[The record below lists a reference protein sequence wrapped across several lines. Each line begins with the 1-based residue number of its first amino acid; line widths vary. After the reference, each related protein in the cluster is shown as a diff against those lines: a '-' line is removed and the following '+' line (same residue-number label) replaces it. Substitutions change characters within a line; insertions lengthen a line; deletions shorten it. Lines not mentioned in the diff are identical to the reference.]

1 VATGDAADVGIAAE
15 YCQYLIALRSLL
27 VFSPEVPPAPAL
39 SQGLGG
45 DTPDMLM
52 GVAL

>member
-1 VATGDAADVGIAAE
+1 M
-15 YCQYLIALRSLL
+15 RFS

-39 SQGLGG
+39 SQGFGG
-45 DTPDMLM
+45 DKPDMLM